1 MTDTLTGWLNDTR
14 QQINQS
20 LDEALG
26 EHLGS
31 SRLLDAARY
40 SVLGGG
46 KRLRPLLVYAAGQ
59 AVGANPKHLIAPAVS
74 VECLHAYS
82 LIHDDLPAMDDDAL
96 RRGQPTTHIAFDEAT
111 AILAGDALQALAF
124 SELAKDD
131 GREAAVRI
139 RHIQLLGDAV
149 GFQGMALGQAIDL
162 ESEHQSLDLDA
173 LQAMHAKK
181 TGALI
186 EASIEMGAVVATS
199 ESSVLDALREA
210 GSAIGL
216 AFQIQDDILD
226 ETAST
231 EILGKQ
237 QGRDRML
244 GKSTFPNL
252 LGLSASEAMARDL
265 VKTAHEA
272 LARLPGDTSALTGLA
287 TLSVERNA

>member
-1 MTDTLTGWLNDTR
+1 
-14 QQINQS
+14 
-20 LDEALG
+20 
-26 EHLGS
+26 
-31 SRLLDAARY
+31 
-40 SVLGGG
+40 V
-46 KRLRPLLVYAAGQ
+46 
-59 AVGANPKHLIAPAVS
+59 APAVA

-131 GREAAVRI
+131 GRAAEIRI
-139 RHIQLLGDAV
+139 RHIQLLGEAV

-162 ESEHQSLDLDA
+162 ESEHQRLDLGR
-173 LQAMHAKK
+173 LKAMHAKK

-199 ESSVLDALREA
+199 TPSVVATLREA

-231 EILGKQ
+231 ETLGKH

-252 LGLSASEAMARDL
+252 LGLAESEAMARGL
-265 VKTAHEA
+265 VATAHAA
-272 LARLPGDTSALTGLA
+272 LARLPGDTTALEGLA

>member
-20 LDEALG
+20 LNEALG